1 MNVLLVEADE
11 GERFRLSEALERQGC
26 RVMSCPGPLG
36 PDYTCVGGRSGRCP
50 LSDPAD
56 VIVLDL
62 CLTGDDLIMG
72 TAALELVGL
81 YVSSGRPVVALGR
94 SVFARDLSARS
105 DSRSYQV
112 SGRGR
117 AHPGARGRHGDP
129 WGRMRSSAIRQE
141 ER

>member
-1 MNVLLVEADE
+1 MDVLLVEADE

-26 RVMSCPGPLG
+26 RVVSCPGPLG

-50 LSDPAD
+50 LIDPAD

-62 CLTGDDLIMG
+62 CLPGDDLVMG

-94 SVFARDLSARS
+94 SAFARDL
-105 DSRSYQV
+105 Y
-112 SGRGR
+112 G
-117 AHPGARGRHGDP
+117 
-129 WGRMRSSAIRQE
+129 E
-141 ER
+141 ERLTFLPRHPDADELIQALEDATATPRDA